1 MEELMRPLLSG
12 KAGTNLYVDSTTA
25 PPAIIQGLRGDGF
38 EVSSFH
44 PSAVM
49 LPTYPH
55 LSV

>member
-12 KAGTNLYVDSTTA
+12 TGTNLYVDSTTV